1 MKVLGLN
8 LANVLPK
15 HNNNRI
21 LKKKRKKEFLRFV
34 QIPNKKIFFL
44 TRDGRREGGSAEL
57 FGEIT
62 R

>member
-1 MKVLGLN
+1 MKVLELN

-15 HNNNRI
+15 HNNNWI

-44 TRDGRREGGSAEL
+44 MGGGKVAVQN
-57 FGEIT
+57 
-62 R
+62 